1 MDKKPT
7 PYDYKGETVLIYPG
21 HHFTKKELI
30 SRLKQMEWDFVDETY
45 KKDDLI
51 ILYEIATSYPNNIE
65 KIIVKLKKDNDYM
78 KYKEK
83 QQNEINKRNN
93 INNTGNGVFPNL
105 ARKIFFS
112 DNDDKSNQNNI
123 GDQNESHIPSNNT
136 SSFFTNI
143 LMKFLHNLRFHCI
156 NLGLIIMLTF
166 GIDYYL
172 QSISSNNYILT
183 KLITLLRKV
192 INKKNMLIIFLGFY
206 IFKFIIG
213 SILYYAFFFGT
224 GGFLILILKEK
235 ILDFLLNMIF

>member
-1 MDKKPT
+1 MEKKPI
-7 PYDYKGETVLIYPG
+7 PYDYKGETVLIFPG
-21 HHFTKKELI
+21 HNFTEKELI
-30 SRLKQMEWDFVDETY
+30 SRLKQKDCGFVDDIIKQEH
-45 KKDDLI
+45 LI
-51 ILYEIATSYPNNIE
+51 KLYEIATSYPNNIE
-65 KIIVKLKKDNDYM
+65 KIIVKLKKGNDYM

-83 QQNEINKRNN
+83 QQNEVKKQNN
-93 INNTGNGVFPNL
+93 INNTGNGVVPNL
-105 ARKIFFS
+105 VKKIFFS
-112 DNDDKSNQNNI
+112 DNNDKSKQNNI
-123 GDQNESHIPSNNT
+123 DEQNESQISSNNT

-143 LMKFLHNLRFHCI
+143 LMKFLNNLRFHCI
-156 NLGLIIMLTF
+156 NLCIIIMLTF

-172 QSISSNNYILT
+172 QSISTNNYILT

-224 GGFLILILKEK
+224 GGFIIFILKEK